1 MFGGIG
7 RGRSPGRSP
16 RKQAGRFSDGPVA
29 IPRHERVKLK
39 HTAAE
44 SAASIS
50 SPLTS
55 LVLPSPQAAAANPSW
70 YGQTYEY
77 AAGVAMKK
85 HILEPIML
93 QQQASTNSEGTAETA
108 RFLSHY
114 AKGQVVM
121 MLNASSGIHLACMER
136 VTKTEVPTLHTWWDT
151 DKTLS
156 YTGNM
161 RDWSE
166 WWVRRCSLFDP
177 GCEMIKLKTMDEK
190 NRTLGVVYF
199 ERSVV
204 HDGQRMTLIRGF
216 RIDPS
221 LHPEAARRSS
231 KERSTEHIN
240 SFPGVAA
247 ALLYHV
253 LFTSIRYG
261 TEGVGVNSPKDDT
274 IEDFYQHFMGM
285 PESISPVDG
294 RRFFRINA
302 NDRLSLLRTAFSE
315 QVNFMLAYKDQLLR
329 PGGEAVEGK
338 EEDDVEENEA
348 PTVAAENGGAAVPEA
363 GDVVMSEQQKKQQ
376 QEDMT
381 AQGTDEQSREEQ
393 NAMKAEKS
401 GVAQKEVSSESEM
414 AETHEDSNGT
424 VEHEAGSVTDVAVNI
439 TSDEGVM
446 GKPET
451 ETGNEIAVESETRD
465 ESSEAVDEQANHVSD
480 KPESDN
486 ELAQEETETEATPC
500 DDSVAKGLTK
510 RALESVAKLDD
521 WAKRQKRE
529 DALTAEAAENEDEN
543 MEDAEE

>member
-7 RGRSPGRSP
+7 RGRSP

-39 HTAAE
+39 HAAGE
-44 SAASIS
+44 SAASIT

-85 HILEPIML
+85 HILEPILL
-93 QQQASTNSEGTAETA
+93 QQQASTSNSEGPAETA

-114 AKGQVVM
+114 AKGQVIM
-121 MLNASSGIHLACMER
+121 MLNASSGIRLACMER

-204 HDGQRMTLIRGF
+204 HEGQRMTLIRGF

-231 KERSTEHIN
+231 IERSTEHIN

-294 RRFFRINA
+294 RRFFRIDA

-315 QVNFMLAYKDQLLR
+315 QVNFMRAYKDQLLR
-329 PGGEAVEGK
+329 PGGEAVGGK

-348 PTVAAENGGAAVPEA
+348 PTVAAGNGGAAVPETS
-363 GDVVMSEQQKKQQ
+363 DVVMSEQQKKH
-376 QEDMT
+376 QEEDVA
-381 AQGTDEQSREEQ
+381 AQGTDEQSTEEHI
-393 NAMKAEKS
+393 AIKAEKS
-401 GVAQKEVSSESEM
+401 VVAQKDIPFETEV
-414 AETHEDSNGT
+414 AEADEDSNGT
-424 VEHEAGSVTDVAVNI
+424 VEHEAGSVTDAAVKI
-439 TSDEGVM
+439 TLDEG
-446 GKPET
+446 GKPDT
-451 ETGNEIAVESETRD
+451 ETGNETAVEGERKD
-465 ESSEAVDEQANHVSD
+465 QSSEAVNEQAKHVSD
-480 KPESDN
+480 KPES
-486 ELAQEETETEATPC
+486 EKKLSQEETETEATHC
-500 DDSVAKGLTK
+500 DDSVAEGSLVK
-510 RALESVAKLDD
+510 RALESVTKLDVSV
-521 WAKRQKRE
+521 KRQKGE
-529 DALTAEAAENEDEN
+529 DNMLKAKAAENEDEQGN